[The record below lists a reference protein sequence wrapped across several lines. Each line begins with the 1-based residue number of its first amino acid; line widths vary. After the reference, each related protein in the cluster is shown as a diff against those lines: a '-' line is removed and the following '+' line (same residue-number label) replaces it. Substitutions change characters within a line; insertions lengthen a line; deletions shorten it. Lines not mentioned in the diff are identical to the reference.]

1 MGSVR
6 QQIFISLACA
16 VFASQS
22 YGFNLDALKGA
33 VEQLQKSLPNQ
44 QNSSN
49 PSSTDNAGRFNGDAP
64 KTVNSIE
71 SSRRQDGSVDWG
83 FHSTC
88 FSEDGPLGLTT
99 DYWDNQFKSPANE
112 SLVTEWF
119 SVNPVIAG
127 KQIKEQLA
135 VIRPEIGTSLGQFL
149 ADGGV
154 FSGEVR
160 GLGMEFVLDPSVS
173 NLSRIIQEG
182 VVEKKG
188 FGKPVFK
195 LRESQLLL
203 AVVAIQLEP
212 LLLKDKSVIDRLLS
226 ESRKDAQPNSKQ
238 KYIGRSPA
246 ALALSARVALWR
258 NKDIIKFDSFITQ
271 STQIELPGGRKCSIC
286 WDTINWATDGGVPD
300 WNLRERYLNGR
311 EWERQQQLT
320 KQPFNPPNWDES
332 ILRLDNAVAELN
344 TLSRKSLAFSK
355 SGTRAETK
363 GNEAERISTEGQGA
377 MGTVPDKRFD
387 SVVTAIQVGAPEK
400 FDQETKAAL
409 QKVMVKRLKI
419 NNDIQEL
426 NRLAIDAALS
436 GDYSLVDISKKS
448 TPLHTL
454 TKLNCLNSFAENRAR
469 FASGTVLPDL
479 NDVSEEESEL
489 R

>member
-1 MGSVR
+1 MGSMR
-6 QQIFISLACA
+6 QKIFISLACA

-49 PSSTDNAGRFNGDAP
+49 PSSSDNAGSFNGDAP

-71 SSRRQDGSVDWG
+71 SSTRQDGSVDWG
-83 FHSTC
+83 FHHTC

-99 DYWDNQFKSPANE
+99 DYWDNQFRSSANE

-119 SVNPVIAG
+119 SVDPVIAE

-149 ADGGV
+149 VDGGV
-154 FSGEVR
+154 FAGEVR

-182 VVEKKG
+182 IVEKKG
-188 FGKPVFK
+188 FGQPLFK

-212 LLLKDKSVIDRLLS
+212 LLLKDKSMIDHLLS
-226 ESRKDAQPNSKQ
+226 ESRKSAQPNNRQ
-238 KYIGRSPA
+238 KNIEKSPA

-258 NKDIIKFDSFITQ
+258 NNDIATFDSLITQ
-271 STQIELPGGRKCSIC
+271 STGIQIPGGRKCSIC
-286 WDTINWATDGGVPD
+286 WDTVYWATDGGIPD
-300 WNLRERYLNGR
+300 WRLRERYLNGR
-311 EWERQQQLT
+311 EWERQQQLS
-320 KQPFNPPNWDES
+320 KQLFNPPNWDAS
-332 ILRLDNAVAELN
+332 ISALDNAITELN
-344 TLSRKSLAFSK
+344 TLSRQSLAFSK

-363 GNEAERISTEGQGA
+363 GNEAERISTEGQSA
-377 MGTVPDKRFD
+377 MGSVPDQRFD
-387 SVVTAIQVGAPEK
+387 SLVTAIQIGAPEK

-409 QKVMVKRLKI
+409 QKVMVRRLKV
-419 NNDIQEL
+419 NNDIDKL
-426 NRLAIDAALS
+426 NSLAIDAALS
-436 GDYSLVDISKKS
+436 GNYSLVDIDKK
-448 TPLHTL
+448 TAPLRVL
-454 TKLNCLNSFAENRAR
+454 TKYNCLNSFAENRAR